1 MAKGR
6 NREFLQ
12 PSLLDRLTD
21 EEPEKKSEPKER
33 RGLTQAKLRK
43 SVLRDLNWL
52 FNSSNLASVQNLD
65 DCPEV
70 AKSVINYGLPGF
82 SGHTVSGVDILEI
95 ERLLKQ
101 AICDFEPR
109 ILRRTIKIRLNVD
122 EQQMSHNAMTFDIEG
137 ELWADPVPLHVYLK
151 TELDLEA
158 GDIKIYDSAGTV

>member
-1 MAKGR
+1 MVKGR
-6 NREFLQ
+6 SREFLQ

-52 FNSSNLASVQNLD
+52 FNSSNLESVQSLEE
-65 DCPEV
+65 CPEI
-70 AKSVINYGLPGF
+70 ANSVLNYGLPGF
-82 SGHTVSGVDILEI
+82 SGHTVSGIDALEI

-109 ILRRTIKIRLNVD
+109 ILRRTIKVRLNVD
-122 EQQMSHNAMTFDIEG
+122 EQKMSHNAMTFDIEG

-151 TELDLEA
+151 TELDLES
-158 GDIKIYDSAGTV
+158 GGIKIFDSIGAQ